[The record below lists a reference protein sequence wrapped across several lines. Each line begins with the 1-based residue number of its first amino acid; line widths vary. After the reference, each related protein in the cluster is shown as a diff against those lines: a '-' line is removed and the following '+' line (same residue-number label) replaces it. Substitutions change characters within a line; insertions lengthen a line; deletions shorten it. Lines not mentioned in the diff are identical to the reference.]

1 MEPISLHPGQCIPR
15 SMFVRR
21 QDSTPCCPN
30 VPGSERFPD
39 SWILSLIGM
48 KMKRIDFTKSQ
59 HVESSRGPEVRCEDT
74 PQLQNRRPSSVSE
87 LCGPSLGLAQWACC
101 AHLCRQ
107 ACSLTCLLE
116 SLR

>member
-1 MEPISLHPGQCIPR
+1 MEPISLHPRQCIPR

-74 PQLQNRRPSSVSE
+74 PRAAEPQTIKCERAVWPESGIGPMGV
-87 LCGPSLGLAQWACC
+87 LCPPVPTGLLFNLPC
-101 AHLCRQ
+101 
-107 ACSLTCLLE
+107 
-116 SLR
+116 